1 MNGDGQDDYLLSPT
15 SPPMEEREKVRPEFV
30 GVMPLFLGL

>member
-1 MNGDGQDDYLLSPT
+1 MNGDGRNAALPDPLLQW
-15 SPPMEEREKVRPEFV
+15 EEREKVRPEFV